1 MERKFRL
8 IFGIDIS
15 KSTLDVTYFFES
27 SFKHFQITNDAKG
40 ISQLLDT
47 IKKLGVKENE
57 VLICCEN
64 TGSYTDKL
72 ALVIKSLDVTFW
84 VVHPIIMKSYKIDLQ
99 RAKNDKV
106 DSMKI
111 AQFAFAHQHK
121 AINFHHPDQ
130 KTKELKA
137 LYLLR
142 KQLIGLRQRT
152 LNFIA
157 SENDKAIPGVLNTV
171 IYNQVKLF
179 ITDLIKDVEK
189 SIQLLIK
196 SEKTISS
203 YYNILLSIPGIG
215 PVIAQHILVV
225 TDGFKKII
233 DYKAFA
239 CYVGIAPFERSSG
252 TSIKYRPRTSKKANQ
267 DLKAEMHQGALSVIK
282 HGQVFHNY
290 YKTMIEKGKHHLWI
304 INSIMNMI
312 AKCIFNLITK
322 MVPFNKEIF
331 VNNKKSWTNNLVL
344 S

>member
-27 SFKHFQITNDAKG
+27 SSHYFQITNDAKG
-40 ISQLLDT
+40 ISQLVDT
-47 IKKLGVKENE
+47 IKTLDVKENE

-72 ALVIKSLDVTFW
+72 ALVMKSLDVTFW
-84 VVHPIIMKSYKIDLQ
+84 VVHPIIMKGYRLDLQ

-121 AINFHHPDQ
+121 ATNFHHPDQ
-130 KTKELKA
+130 KTKELKE

-142 KQLIGLRQRT
+142 KQLIGIRQRT

-157 SENDKAIPGVLNTV
+157 SENDKAIPGVINTV
-171 IYNQVKLF
+171 IYNQLRHF

-189 SIQLLIK
+189 SIRLLIK
-196 SEKTISS
+196 SEKTISR
-203 YYNILLSIPGIG
+203 YYDILLSIPGIG
-215 PVIAQHILVV
+215 PVIAQHILAV

-252 TSIKYRPRTSKKANQ
+252 TSIKYRPRTSKRANQ
-267 DLKAEMHQGALSVIK
+267 ELKAEMHQGALSVIK
-282 HGQVFHNY
+282 HGQVFHTY

-322 MVPFNKEIF
+322 MVPFNKEVF
-331 VNNKKSWTNNLVL
+331 VNNKKSWTNNLVV